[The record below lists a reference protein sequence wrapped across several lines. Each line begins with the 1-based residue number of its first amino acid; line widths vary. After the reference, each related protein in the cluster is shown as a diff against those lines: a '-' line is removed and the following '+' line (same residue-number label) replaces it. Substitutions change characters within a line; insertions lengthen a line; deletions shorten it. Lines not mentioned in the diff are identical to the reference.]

1 MRSKREPEPDDQP
14 NPNFTQ
20 IEWIMGKSPQS
31 HRQVQESATKP
42 GLTSPIADQSNKIHI
57 LQGRERNLLERM
69 IKRSFLC
76 TTVAVFAALS
86 LAGCD
91 SFSGNEQNQG
101 AANSALSGTSAGGA
115 SGPNTPGLGAS
126 AALDANNAQSAA
138 TIAPAPRQPR
148 ARPAAVAEVRNST
161 TADLNHDGFVTLDEV
176 VAMQAAGLS
185 DDEMLQRLRAANQL
199 YTLTPV
205 QENYLRSQGVS
216 NNVITQMEDI
226 NRDQQQETLNTLPPQ
241 DDVISQP
248 LPAPPIGAAP
258 PPTAIYP
265 HR

>member
-1 MRSKREPEPDDQP
+1 
-14 NPNFTQ
+14 
-20 IEWIMGKSPQS
+20 MGKSPQS

-42 GLTSPIADQSNKIHI
+42 GLTSPIADRGNKIHI
-57 LQGRERNLLERM
+57 LQGRELNLLECM

-76 TTVAVFAALS
+76 TTVALFAALS

-91 SFSGNEQNQG
+91 SLSGNERNQG
-101 AANSALSGTSAGGA
+101 AVNDALSGTSAGGA

-126 AALDANNAQSAA
+126 AALDANNAQSSA
-138 TIAPAPRQPR
+138 TIAPAPRQPK
-148 ARPAAVAEVRNST
+148 ARPAAVAEVRSST

-199 YTLTPV
+199 YTLTPA
-205 QENYLRSQGVS
+205 QENYLRNQGVS

-226 NRDQQQETLNTLPPQ
+226 NRDQRQETPNTLPPH

>member
-1 MRSKREPEPDDQP
+1 
-14 NPNFTQ
+14 
-20 IEWIMGKSPQS
+20 
-31 HRQVQESATKP
+31 
-42 GLTSPIADQSNKIHI
+42 
-57 LQGRERNLLERM
+57 M

-248 LPAPPIGAAP
+248 LPAPP
-258 PPTAIYP
+258 AIYP